1 VIGQG
6 VEDLGAGKDME
17 TNKKDVVG
25 EQHETSEL
33 ISKSSSSKGF
43 ISKITYGGHSSVLGT
58 LGTET
63 AIIRLQSWL
72 TDVFDMRMLHN
83 ELMHSNGGDPECS
96 TGDKHSYN
104 SWNPA

>member
-33 ISKSSSSKGF
+33 IGKSSSSKGF
-43 ISKITYGGHSSVLGT
+43 ISEITYYGFSSDLGDFRNGDSHYKAEG
-58 LGTET
+58 LS
-63 AIIRLQSWL
+63 LQMSL
-72 TDVFDMRMLHN
+72 I
-83 ELMHSNGGDPECS
+83 
-96 TGDKHSYN
+96 
-104 SWNPA
+104 